1 MAHEIVFVIHHGA
14 FPADKQDRFAVIQH
28 PHFVGGEKL
37 PTRLLVV
44 DAETAVSSAA
54 VAVGIRVQRLLAHE
68 LGNILV
74 GFLFVSAEIEK
85 LVAQADQRFPLLLEQ
100 RLDLRHILR
109 DIAAEDVA
117 ASHGGKPGQEVVRG
131 QGDVRRFVDEQVN
144 RYRQPA
150 FVFPVGYKIQRLD
163 ELPVNHPHKVIEG
176 FIRIRDAAEQGHF
189 FLAHFLQMEVV
200 GVGEPCN
207 LRQVKSRQPDADAD

>member
-14 FPADKQDRFAVIQH
+14 FPADKQDRLAVIQH
-28 PHFVGGEKL
+28 PYFVGGEKL
-37 PTRLLVV
+37 PARLLVV
-44 DAETAVSSAA
+44 DTETAVSSAA

-74 GFLFVSAEIEK
+74 GFLFVPAEIEK

-109 DIAAEDVA
+109 DIAAEDIA
-117 ASHGGKPGQEVVRG
+117 ASHCGKPGQEVVRG

-144 RYRQPA
+144 RHRQPA

-176 FIRIRDAAEQGHF
+176 FIRVRDAAEQGYF
-189 FLAHFLQMEVV
+189 FLAHFLQMKVV
-200 GVGEPCN
+200 GVGKLCN